1 MKALR
6 GLAVALLLAAVP
18 LVGVAQDKRKT
29 LNPWVD
35 CGIGAM
41 IFTETGWAAV
51 ISNVIWDLGTTAV
64 TSDYSSQ
71 NTCGS
76 KKAQSAMFI
85 GATYANLSDD
95 LVKGDGK
102 HLRALL
108 DIRGCEVAS
117 QNAIIDAVRPQFAQS
132 LRDAGY
138 AAQSPVAKAE
148 AMYNLFEAQSAACR
162 A

>member
-1 MKALR
+1 MKALK

-18 LVGVAQDKRKT
+18 MVGMAQDKRKT

-35 CGIGAM
+35 CGIGGM

-51 ISNVIWDLGTTAV
+51 VSNVIWDLGTTAV
-64 TSDYSSQ
+64 ISDYSSQ

-85 GATYANLSDD
+85 GATYANLSED

-108 DIRGCEVAS
+108 DIRGCEAAS
-117 QNAIIDAVRPQFAQS
+117 HDAIISAVRPQFTQS

-138 AAQSPVAKAE
+138 AAKTSVAKAE
-148 AMYNLFEAQSAACR
+148 AMYDLFEAQSAQCR